1 MVRAFKAI
9 DRAADRALW
18 GSGAV
23 SIVVLLLLAA
33 FVTTEVFARYVL
45 SIHIRG
51 LFDVAVYCLIIFTFL
66 SAAYTLREGQ
76 HISVDMLVSRLP
88 ERTRVGLDIGIYL
101 VSLAFPIILGY
112 NAGQW
117 AYESLS
123 RGVMTISEV
132 PILKGILIST
142 IPLGSFP
149 LILQIIRKVVH
160 NIRSL
165 PSYAIPS
172 QTFSQRL
179 RANPLIYI
187 SLFIIGIM
195 IGLILAIYINPVAGV
210 VFLALVLLFSGMPV
224 FLALGLVGSLGLYFT
239 VDLTALVQ
247 TPFLAYQAV
256 NSFPLTSLPLF
267 ILGGLILEEGK
278 IIHKVFSL
286 LQLLAGRFISA
297 PLVVTILVG
306 GFFCAISGSSVAT
319 TAIIAAVTLPIL
331 IGQGYSKSLS
341 SGVVAGATIGTVIP
355 PSIGYILYGV
365 ITGESVGQLFMAG
378 LVPGAIIFGS
388 YFLYVIIRSM
398 VSKQSLFEKGQV
410 PSQVS
415 FPQVS
420 WKDRLLALRGASW
433 GLFTPVFVLGGIY
446 MGIFT
451 PTEAA
456 AVMVVYAVIVC
467 IFITRTLKWQGLIR
481 CTLRGAKISS
491 MILLII
497 VSARIFGAVTSQLRI
512 ATDLVTFAETAGL
525 SATTVL
531 GLLFLVLF
539 IFGMLLD
546 AASVMLITLPVFYPL
561 AMAAGFNSVWFGVF
575 YIITLEIGLLTPPI
589 GLNLF
594 AIRGVSG
601 IPLGT
606 IIRGATPFLFIM
618 MLSLVVFTLF
628 PQLVTWLPSTMW

>member
-1 MVRAFKAI
+1 MARAFKAI

-18 GSGAV
+18 GSG
-23 SIVVLLLLAA
+23 VVATVILLLLAA
-33 FVTTEVFARYVL
+33 FITAEVIARYVL

-51 LFDVAVYCLIIFTFL
+51 LFDLAVYCLIVFTFL
-66 SAAYTLREGQ
+66 SAAYTLRDGQ

-101 VSLAFPIILGY
+101 VSLAFPIILGW

-142 IPLGSFP
+142 IPLGSFL

-172 QTFSQRL
+172 QTFSRRL
-179 RANPLIYI
+179 RASPLIYI
-187 SLFIIGIM
+187 AIFAIGIT
-195 IGLILAIYINPVAGV
+195 IGLILAIHINAVVGV
-210 VFLALVLLFSGMPV
+210 IILALVLLFSGMPV
-224 FLALGLVGSLGLYFT
+224 FLALGLAGSLGLYFT
-239 VDLTALVQ
+239 VDPTALVQ
-247 TPFLAYQAV
+247 TPFFAYQAV
-256 NSFPLTSLPLF
+256 SSFPLTALPLF

-286 LQLLAGRFISA
+286 LQLFSGRFISA
-297 PLVVTILVG
+297 PLIATILVG
-306 GFFCAISGSSVAT
+306 GFFSAVSGSSVAT
-319 TAIIAAVTLPIL
+319 TAIIAAITLPIL

-388 YFLYVIIRSM
+388 YGVYVIIRSM

-415 FPQVS
+415 CPQVS

-467 IFITRTLKWQGLIR
+467 VFITRTIKWQDLIR

-497 VSARIFGAVTSQLRI
+497 VSARILGAVTSQLQI

-525 SATTVL
+525 SAIAVL

-539 IFGMLLD
+539 ILGMLLD
-546 AASVMLITLPVFYPL
+546 AASVMVITLPVFYPL
-561 AMAAGFNSVWFGVF
+561 AMAAGFDSVWFGVF
-575 YIITLEIGLLTPPI
+575 YIVTLEIGLLTPPV

-594 AIRGVSG
+594 VIRGVSG

-606 IIRGATPFLFIM
+606 IIRGTAPFLFIM